1 MTRRK
6 DKPAPVRCQCRS
18 VPITGL
24 GDPARAASLEILC
37 AQGVYSIDFLSD
49 PVVRTFP
56 ERLTMA
62 WMIVLYVSIVASA
75 WAATA
80 TPVDSNRSASAE
92 GVDRGRPERDI
103 AALKRVIDAG
113 AATAGDHLLLGQAYL
128 DAGNPK
134 AAKKAFRKAVEKG
147 AKAAGYNGLGLAYM
161 ASKQGFRRAETYFR
175 RALNADPEMAEAQY
189 NLASVYLE
197 TRRRRAREAF
207 EKVIEIDAGYPDAH
221 FQVGLLLEDDG
232 KRHEAI
238 SAYQREMEVN
248 PAHPRAVIRLARL
261 WLSLGDTKA
270 AVNALG
276 GVLKTG
282 GEARIP
288 ANRDLAVIC
297 LLNRDF
303 ERASALFD
311 AYFSFLPEAD
321 RRRFQDISLV
331 AADDDLARYEA
342 ASHEEKDAL
351 AARFWK
357 RRDPTPLTPENERLL
372 EHYRRVAYALEHYA
386 KPNGG
391 WDKRGEVFIRLGDPD
406 HVSRWDDIQAERN
419 REVQEARVD
428 FVNRSRIAL
437 AISPGLPIFPVSA
450 NAKWEYWI
458 YTQVDDGIEI
468 TFAEEFKGRRYDFA
482 PLPLQIAPHIG
493 IHLADY
499 QGGVIMQ
506 NVVAGRPSR
515 YAPDFADLPID
526 FYYYPADFKGPES
539 RTRLEI
545 YYGLPAS
552 EVVRLNVDEKTD
564 LILLD
569 RGVAVF
575 DSLWNEVHRDVDQM
589 AFKAPTDQQV
599 EDGAFIPGVMP
610 VDLPPG
616 TYHMALQVRDVV
628 SGKSQVYQQAVNLED
643 YHGPSGLLI
652 SDIELAFATEP
663 TDEPSGDYVKNGLKV
678 VPMSSLAFRSHQNA
692 FVYFEIYNLKQDAFG
707 QTHYRVEYTLRS
719 QRKRALPAKML
730 HGLGR
735 VFRLSEKDQEVVI
748 AYDQTGSRPDEVAY
762 VELDLTETQEGG
774 QLVRVTVTDLLADER
789 TSKDISFSIVP

>member
-1 MTRRK
+1 
-6 DKPAPVRCQCRS
+6 
-18 VPITGL
+18 
-24 GDPARAASLEILC
+24 
-37 AQGVYSIDFLSD
+37 
-49 PVVRTFP
+49 
-56 ERLTMA
+56 MA
-62 WMIVLYVSIVASA
+62 WMIALSVSVVASV

-80 TPVDSNRSASAE
+80 ASVDSSRTETAA
-92 GVDRGRPERDI
+92 GVDRGRSEGDI
-103 AALKRVIDAG
+103 AALKRMIDAG
-113 AATAGDHLLLGQAYL
+113 AATARVHVLLGRAYL

-134 AAKKAFRKAVEKG
+134 AARKAFRKAVKKG
-147 AKAAGYNGLGLAYM
+147 AKAAGNNGLGLVHM
-161 ASKQGFRRAETYFR
+161 ASKQGFRRAETSFR
-175 RALNADPEMAEAQY
+175 RALKADPDMAEAQY

-207 EKVIEIDAGYPDAH
+207 ERVTAIDPGYPDAH
-221 FQVGLLLEDDG
+221 FQIGLLLESDG

-238 SAYQREMEVN
+238 SAYQREIKAN
-248 PAHPRAVIRLARL
+248 PAHPRAGIRMAGL
-261 WLSLGDTKA
+261 WRSLGDSEA
-270 AVNALG
+270 AVNTLAGL
-276 GVLKTG
+276 LKTG

-288 ANRDLAVIC
+288 ASRDLAVIC

-303 ERASALFD
+303 EQANVLFD
-311 AYFSFLPEAD
+311 SYFSFLTEAD
-321 RRRFQDISLV
+321 RRRYQDISLV
-331 AADDDLARYEA
+331 AADEDLARYKA

-351 AARFWK
+351 AARFWN

-372 EHYRRVAYALEHYA
+372 EHYRRVAYALEYYA
-386 KPNGG
+386 KPDGG

-406 HVSRWDDIQAERN
+406 HVSRWDDIRAERN
-419 REVQEARVD
+419 REVQEARVN
-428 FVNRSRIAL
+428 FVNRSRITL

-468 TFAEEFKGRRYDFA
+468 TFAEAFKGRRYDYA

-493 IHLADY
+493 IHLAGF
-499 QGGVIMQ
+499 QGGVVMQ

-526 FYYYPADFKGPES
+526 FYYYPADFRGPES
-539 RTRLEI
+539 KTRLEV

-552 EVVRLNVDEKTD
+552 EVVRLNVDEETD

-575 DSLWNEVHRDVDQM
+575 DSLWNEVHREVDQM
-589 AFKAPTDQQV
+589 AFKAPTNQQV
-599 EDGAFIPGVMP
+599 ADGAFIPGVMP

-628 SGKSQVYQQAVNLED
+628 SGKSQVYQQAVILED
-643 YHGPSGLLI
+643 YHRPSGLLI
-652 SDIELAFATEP
+652 SDIELAFAAEP
-663 TDEPSGDYVKNGLKV
+663 TEEPSGDYVKNGLKV

-707 QTHYRVEYTLRS
+707 QTRYRVEYTLRS
-719 QRKRALPAKML
+719 QRKRALPARVL

-748 AYDQTGSRPDEVAY
+748 AYDQAGSRPDEVAY

-789 TSKDISFSIVP
+789 TSKDVSFRIVP